1 MNRKQALAQY
11 LEVEVSEVEKLPY
24 GDNLFKMGDQEYLIV
39 NDAEANKA
47 AREYIL
53 DSLWAFRGSFIAD
66 HLKPQFDAYMGARD
80 IEEYCAMKCE
90 GANDWVK
97 GLIKNK
103 TEFVN
108 DAISADGR
116 GHFLAQYDGDENQFG
131 TWFIYRIN

>member
-11 LEVEVSEVEKLPY
+11 LEVEVSDVKKSYSDNTFEV
-24 GDNLFKMGDQEYLIV
+24 GNQEYLIV
-39 NDAEANKA
+39 NDAEATKA

-66 HLKPQFDAYMGARD
+66 HLKPEFEAYTGAKD
-80 IEEYCAMKCE
+80 IEDYCGLKCE
-90 GANDWVK
+90 AANDWVK

-103 TEFVN
+103 AEFVN

-116 GHFLAQYDGDENQFG
+116 GHFLAQYDGIENRFG

>member
-11 LEVEVSEVEKLPY
+11 LEVEVSEVKKLPY

-47 AREYIL
+47 AREYI
-53 DSLWAFRGSFIAD
+53 
-66 HLKPQFDAYMGARD
+66 FDAYMGARD

-116 GHFLAQYDGDENQFG
+116 GHFLAQYDGNENQFG

>member
-66 HLKPQFDAYMGARD
+66 HLKPEFDAYMGARD
-80 IEEYCAMKCE
+80 IEEYCGLKCE

-97 GLIKNK
+97 DLIKNK

-116 GHFLAQYDGDENQFG
+116 GHFLAQYDNNENQFK

>member
-11 LEVEVSEVEKLPY
+11 LEVEISEVKKSY
-24 GDNLFKMGDQEYLIV
+24 SDNTFEVGNQEYLIV
-39 NDAEANKA
+39 NDTEANKA

-53 DSLWAFRGSFIAD
+53 ESLWAFRGSFIAD
-66 HLKPQFDAYMGARD
+66 HLKPEFDAYMGAKD
-80 IEEYCAMKCE
+80 IEDYCGTKCE

-103 TEFVN
+103 SEFVN

-116 GHFLAQYDGDENQFG
+116 GNFLAQYDGDENQFG
-131 TWFIYRIN
+131 AWFIYRTN